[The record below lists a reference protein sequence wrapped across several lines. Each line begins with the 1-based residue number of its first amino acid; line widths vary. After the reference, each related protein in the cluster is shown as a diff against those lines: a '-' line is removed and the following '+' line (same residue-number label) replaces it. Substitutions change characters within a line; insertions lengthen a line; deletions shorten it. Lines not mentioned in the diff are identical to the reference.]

1 MCMVIEMNERNLNE
15 KLDFF
20 MQEKVK
26 VHIDLLDGT
35 FLNGFIVKN
44 SKENVWIINED
55 KLGEVFIFVK
65 DISRLNQWRGE

>member
-1 MCMVIEMNERNLNE
+1 MVMEMNERNLNE

>member
-1 MCMVIEMNERNLNE
+1 MVMEMNERNLNE

-55 KLGEVFIFVK
+55 KLGEVFVFVK